1 MKSKLLPFFLLVFA
15 NALSAQVTLRGTLA
29 NMPLN
34 STRQLALEGWNAE
47 RWQAIQVVYLDP
59 DNSFSVRL
67 EAPGAGQYRLRAW
80 GEAKMWNDFILSADS
95 LLTDTLLVFNLD
107 YQRLNTGPAKITG
120 SLANTLYYDLLQAYA
135 KAHPA
140 TPDNTPAAVKRLHAL
155 QTDLNRRCME
165 LANKYRKTLIGDIAL
180 LMYEPVQAD
189 YGAAVQKMSASEF
202 AQAHALDQIPFHHD
216 NVLYHNGFLKRL
228 NRYFDYFERTPAGN
242 KAYVDGVMSRR
253 NGNDYVDGFLFK
265 HLLEKL
271 MDFRQEEGL
280 NYLLHWYAPDCT
292 DESPL
297 PDGTLNLIEALKVCA
312 PGNIAPDI
320 SLKRPDGQPSTL
332 SEVCAKQKLTLM
344 LFWRTTCS
352 HCREFEPELE
362 KLYAKYHP
370 LGLEVYAL
378 STDPEK
384 TDWLE
389 ELQQHPRPWINVY
402 IPPDLRRDVS
412 RNFPAPSTPTLIAL
426 DKDRR
431 VLSRVMARA
440 NLEAFLKEKL
450 N

>member
-202 AQAHALDQIPFHHD
+202 AQAHALDQIPF
-216 NVLYHNGFLKRL
+216 
-228 NRYFDYFERTPAGN
+228 
-242 KAYVDGVMSRR
+242 
-253 NGNDYVDGFLFK
+253 
-265 HLLEKL
+265 
-271 MDFRQEEGL
+271 
-280 NYLLHWYAPDCT
+280 
-292 DESPL
+292 
-297 PDGTLNLIEALKVCA
+297 
-312 PGNIAPDI
+312 
-320 SLKRPDGQPSTL
+320 
-332 SEVCAKQKLTLM
+332 
-344 LFWRTTCS
+344 
-352 HCREFEPELE
+352 
-362 KLYAKYHP
+362 
-370 LGLEVYAL
+370 
-378 STDPEK
+378 
-384 TDWLE
+384 
-389 ELQQHPRPWINVY
+389 
-402 IPPDLRRDVS
+402 
-412 RNFPAPSTPTLIAL
+412 
-426 DKDRR
+426 
-431 VLSRVMARA
+431 
-440 NLEAFLKEKL
+440 
-450 N
+450 